1 MGTVYEALKK
11 SEQEQKQAALNGHGS
26 DGLGSSAAAVRAH
39 EDDFDF
45 VEYSLNT
52 PSAAELEQAQQEIV
66 TSSLTRQSQTRPA
79 REVELDVTRIDP
91 HLVSFYDFDPRAAD
105 QYNQMASAL
114 ISSASERKLRRVL
127 IASAQP
133 GEGRTCVTLNLAC
146 SLANAKQRV
155 LVVDTDLR
163 KPSVMRLLGLEA
175 ETGIV
180 EAIAQELPAGSAAL
194 KVLPCGFVVLP
205 MRERVENSAQLLAS
219 PAFRKMLFDFESDYD
234 FMLFDSSPLLTTGDA
249 SLLTR
254 LTDATLMVVQSG
266 KTYSKHL
273 DQAIAPFSEDNI
285 FGVVI
290 NRAEQ

>member
-11 SEQEQKQAALNGHGS
+11 SEQEQQQAALNAFRG
-26 DGLGSSAAAVRAH
+26 DGRGNGAAAVSER

-52 PSAAELEQAQQEIV
+52 PSAVELGRAQQDLSV
-66 TSSLTRQSQTRPA
+66 SSLTQPA
-79 REVELDVTRIDP
+79 REATLDVTRIDP
-91 HLVSFYDFDPRAAD
+91 HLVSFYDFDPRASD
-105 QYNQMASAL
+105 QYNQMATSL
-114 ISSASERKLRRVL
+114 ISSASERRLKRVL

-146 SLANAKQRV
+146 ALANAKQRV

-175 ETGIV
+175 EVGIA
-180 EAIAQELPAGSAAL
+180 EAIAQDLPAGAAAV
-194 KVLPCGFVVLP
+194 KVQPAGFAVLP

-219 PAFRKMLFDFESDYD
+219 PDFRKMLADFEPDYD
-234 FMLFDSSPLLTTGDA
+234 FMLFDSSPLLSTGD
-249 SLLTR
+249 SNLLTR
-254 LTDATLMVVQSG
+254 LTDATLMVIQSG